1 MSVCAVAAMAQQSLT
16 FRLPMGES
24 FDMLR
29 IEGGTFLMGSQRKDS
44 QKPNYNPDASAL
56 FNDEGPVHEVEVP
69 TFYMARF
76 EVTREVWAA
85 VMGGYVAEDSASVAQ
100 GGVKWSDAN
109 YFVMLANDLLAP
121 QLPQGSLFNLPTEQQ
136 WEYAARGGVNHDGY
150 LYSGGSK
157 PDDVAQWSGKTTN
170 PTLVGQKR
178 PNSLGLYDMSGNV
191 EEWTR
196 SYYTES
202 YAADSKVD
210 YLRRVL
216 RGGSV
221 ASRYADLVSVSNRQN
236 APENQGMPYYGLR
249 LVLNIPQGAASGV
262 EDVRVGGNAHAA
274 LVRRGG
280 SLLIRGVDGRLT
292 DLSGRPVKD

>member
-1 MSVCAVAAMAQQSLT
+1 MVWKDYKPHPPLLLRGQVEEGALGQLRSEQVICQHDEIVGIRPLDAALSH
-16 FRLPMGES
+16 RG
-24 FDMLR
+24 R
-29 IEGGTFLMGSQRKDS
+29 ILS
-44 QKPNYNPDASAL
+44 
-56 FNDEGPVHEVEVP
+56 
-69 TFYMARF
+69 
-76 EVTREVWAA
+76 
-85 VMGGYVAEDSASVAQ
+85 
-100 GGVKWSDAN
+100 
-109 YFVMLANDLLAP
+109 
-121 QLPQGSLFNLPTEQQ
+121 
-136 WEYAARGGVNHDGY
+136 
-150 LYSGGSK
+150 
-157 PDDVAQWSGKTTN
+157 DVASHDSGPHLTRHLKTSHIEC
-170 PTLVGQKR
+170 P
-178 PNSLGLYDMSGNV
+178 LGLYDMSGNV

-280 SLLIRGVDGRLT
+280 SLLIRGVDARLT